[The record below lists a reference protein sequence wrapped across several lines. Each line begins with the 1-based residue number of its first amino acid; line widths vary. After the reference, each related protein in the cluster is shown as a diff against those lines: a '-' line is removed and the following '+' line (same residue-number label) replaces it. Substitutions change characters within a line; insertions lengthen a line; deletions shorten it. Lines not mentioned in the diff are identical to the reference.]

1 MPRLGERMEDH
12 ISSWLK
18 HLHEPEK
25 AERKQKHRPFVT
37 ISRESGA
44 YGTTIADALVEHLN
58 RHERRGDIAWAALD
72 KELVQK
78 VIEDHKLPAS
88 FEAYFAQSSA
98 SRIQDILEDF
108 FGVHPPREMLVHKMS
123 ETVLRLASI
132 GHVVLIGQGAGII
145 TRELQGGTHVR
156 LIGSLEKRIAHMVE
170 WLRLPEKQAREHVL
184 KEDRGRREHIKR
196 YFKMDVTDASLYD
209 IVINTDKVA
218 LHDAVA
224 IIGASIAARR
234 GDGER

>member
-1 MPRLGERMEDH
+1 MPRPGERMETH

-18 HLHEPEK
+18 HLEEPEK
-25 AERKQKHRPFVT
+25 VERKPKHRPFVT

-44 YGTTIADALVEHLN
+44 YGTTIADELVQFLN

-88 FEAYFAQSSA
+88 FERYFAQSSA

-123 ETVLRLASI
+123 ETVLRLASV
-132 GHVVLIGQGAGII
+132 GHVVLIGQGAAII
-145 TRELQGGTHVR
+145 TRQLLGGTHVR
-156 LIGSLEKRIAHMVE
+156 LIGSLEKRVAHMVE
-170 WLRLPEKQAREHVL
+170 WLRLPEKQARDHVL

-196 YFKMDVTDASLYD
+196 YLKVDVADPSLYD
-209 IVINTDKVA
+209 AVINTDTVSLEHAVA
-218 LHDAVA
+218 L
-224 IIGASIAARR
+224 IGALVAARR
-234 GDGER
+234 DAHER